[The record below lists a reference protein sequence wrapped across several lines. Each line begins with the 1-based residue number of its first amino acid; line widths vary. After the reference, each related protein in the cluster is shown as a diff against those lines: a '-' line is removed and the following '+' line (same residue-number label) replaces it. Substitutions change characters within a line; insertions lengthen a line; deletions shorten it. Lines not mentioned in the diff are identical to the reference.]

1 MIEAAALVALVVQDW
16 GDFTIITTL
25 LVFNAVLGFW
35 EELTIAIESLKS
47 SLALL
52 SRALRDGDNRHETI
66 QG

>member
-1 MIEAAALVALVVQDW
+1 MIEAAALVALVVQDC